1 MCNASIVY
9 GPDELRTQWRIIDL
23 DFVDRACTP
32 YRPESMTYFNRVRW
46 AAVNDALL
54 LALGPA
60 QDDPHDAFPSIA
72 RFAKGL
78 RRRDRPALSLMLSE
92 PITAFPG
99 QITNG
104 IHRLTAMRGQG
115 IRWTVGYYLVDDEGG
130 TWMRSIDQE
139 PF

>member
-1 MCNASIVY
+1 MY
-9 GPDELRTQWRIIDL
+9 GPDELRTEWKIIDL
-23 DFVDRACTP
+23 DFVDRAC
-32 YRPESMTYFNRVRW
+32 
-46 AAVNDALL
+46 
-54 LALGPA
+54 
-60 QDDPHDAFPSIA
+60 
-72 RFAKGL
+72 

-115 IRWTVGYYLVDDEGG
+115 IRWTVGYDLVADEGGG
-130 TWMRSIDQE
+130 TWMRSIDEE

>member
-1 MCNASIVY
+1 
-9 GPDELRTQWRIIDL
+9 
-23 DFVDRACTP
+23 
-32 YRPESMTYFNRVRW
+32 MTYFNKVRW

-54 LALGPA
+54 LALRPA

-78 RRRDRPALSLMLSE
+78 RRRAASAVADVVGTDHCLSRS
-92 PITAFPG
+92 
-99 QITNG
+99 ITNG